1 MTTTTARRPI
11 RALQTPVS
19 AGPRE
24 WLALAVIVMP
34 VLLISIDNTVLTFA
48 LPQVSVALRPSGEQL
63 MWLVD
68 IYPLMLAGLLMAA
81 GSLGDRV
88 GRRRLLLIG
97 AIGFGLASVG
107 AAFSSSAEALI
118 AWRVLL
124 GVFGATLMPSTLS
137 LIRTI
142 FVNRSDRRIAV
153 ATWAAT
159 FSGGA
164 ALGPVVGGYLLEH
177 LWWGSVFLVNV
188 PIIVVFVGAAALLVP
203 ESRDPKPGRL
213 DVLGI
218 GWSMVAMLPFVYG
231 IKQLAEHGLAVG
243 PLGAMAL
250 GVLGAVMFVH
260 RQATA
265 AHPLIDLGLFSDR
278 AFSGAIGANLLSMV
292 GYAGFLFFAAQFLQL
307 VVGLSPMAAATVLIP
322 GLAVTI
328 IAGFTVV
335 PLARRVPVHVLVSVS
350 FMMSAAGYAIAA
362 FAGTPTLWSI
372 MIAFVV
378 LGLGIGFAE
387 TLTNDVMLSSVPRHQ
402 AGAASAASETAY
414 EIGAVLGTA
423 VLGSV
428 LTASYRAHLT
438 IPAVAHFGEQ
448 DGAFET
454 LGGTVEHARSF
465 PNILGE
471 ELLLSAHAAFENAVQ
486 LTSGVAI
493 VVALGAAWV
502 SWRTLRGTSLD

>member
-1 MTTTTARRPI
+1 MTTMDVRRPE
-11 RALQTPVS
+11 RVQR

-63 MWLVD
+63 LWLVD
-68 IYPLMLAGLLMAA
+68 IYPLMLAGLLIAA
-81 GSLGDRV
+81 GGLGDRV

-97 AIGFGLASVG
+97 AAGFGIASVG
-107 AAFSSSAEALI
+107 AAFSPTAEALI

-124 GVFGATLMPSTLS
+124 GIFGATLMPSTLS

-142 FVNRSDRRIAV
+142 FPHRTDRRIAV

-159 FSGGA
+159 FAGGA

-188 PIIVVFVGAAALLVP
+188 PIIVVFLAAAGFLVP
-203 ESRDPKPGRL
+203 ESRDPNPGRL

-218 GWSMVAMLPFVYG
+218 VFSMLAMLPFVYG
-231 IKQLAEHGLAVG
+231 IKQLAEQGVTTEPVA
-243 PLGAMAL
+243 AMT
-250 GVLGAVMFVH
+250 LGAVGGWLFVR

-265 AHPLIDLGLFSDR
+265 RHPLIDLGLFSNR
-278 AFSGAIGANLLSMV
+278 AFSGALGANLLSMM

-307 VVGLSPMAAATVLIP
+307 VVGLSPMAAATVLVP
-322 GLAVTI
+322 GLVVTI
-328 IAGFTVV
+328 VAGFTVV
-335 PLARRVPVHVLVSVS
+335 RLARRVPVHALVSLS
-350 FMMSAAGYAIAA
+350 FVMSAAGYAIAA
-362 FAGTPTLWSI
+362 FAGTPTTWSI
-372 MIAFVV
+372 MIAFAV

-387 TLTNDVMLSSVPRHQ
+387 TLTNDVMLSSVPSHQ
-402 AGAASAASETAY
+402 AGAAAAASETAY

-428 LTASYRAHLT
+428 LTASYRTHLT
-438 IPAVAHFGEQ
+438 VPAVARFGEQ
-448 DGAFET
+448 DSAFET
-454 LGGTVEHARSF
+454 LGGTLEHARRF
-465 PNILGE
+465 PNMLGE
-471 ELLLSAHAAFENAVQ
+471 QLALSAHAAFENAVQ
-486 LTSGVAI
+486 LTSAVAI

-502 SWRTLRGTSLD
+502 SWRMLRDATLD

>member
-1 MTTTTARRPI
+1 MTSMDVRLPDR
-11 RALQTPVS
+11 QQG

-68 IYPLMLAGLLMAA
+68 IYPMMLAGLLIAA
-81 GSLGDRV
+81 GNLGDRV
-88 GRRRLLLIG
+88 GRRRMLLIG
-97 AIGFGLASVG
+97 AVGFGVASVG
-107 AAFSSSAEALI
+107 AAFSPTAEALI

-137 LIRTI
+137 LIRTV
-142 FVNRSDRRIAV
+142 FVRRDDRRVAIAV
-153 ATWAAT
+153 WAST
-159 FSGGA
+159 FAGGA

-188 PIIVVFVGAAALLVP
+188 PIIVVLLVSAPFLVP
-203 ESRDPKPGRL
+203 ESRDPRPGRI
-213 DVLGI
+213 DVTGI
-218 GWSMVAMLPFVYG
+218 VWSMTAMLPFVYG
-231 IKQLAEHGLAVG
+231 IKQLAEHGLSAV

-250 GVLGAVMFVH
+250 GVAGAAMFVR

-265 AHPLIDLGLFSDR
+265 THPLIDVGLFSDR
-278 AFSGAIGANLLSMV
+278 VFSGAIGANLLSMV

-322 GLAVTI
+322 GLVVTI
-328 IAGFTVV
+328 GAGFMAVRF
-335 PLARRVPVHVLVSVS
+335 ARRMSVALLVSLS
-350 FMMSAAGYAIAA
+350 FALSAAGYAIAA
-362 FAGTPTLWSI
+362 FAGTPTTWSI
-372 MIAFVV
+372 MIAFAV

-387 TLTNDVMLSSVPRHQ
+387 TLTNDVMLSRVPAHQ
-402 AGAASAASETAY
+402 TGAASAASETAY

-428 LTASYRAHLT
+428 LTASYRANLT
-438 IPAVAHFGEQ
+438 VPAVARFGEQ
-448 DGAFET
+448 DSAFET
-454 LGGTVEHARSF
+454 LGGTLEQARFF
-465 PNILGE
+465 PNVVGE
-471 ELLLSAHAAFENAVQ
+471 ELMLSAHAAFENAVQ
-486 LTSGVAI
+486 LTSAVAI

-502 SWRTLRGTSLD
+502 SWRTLRGASLD

>member
-1 MTTTTARRPI
+1 MDVRLPGGR
-11 RALQTPVS
+11 QH

-24 WLALAVIVMP
+24 WLALGVIVLP

-68 IYPLMLAGLLMAA
+68 IYPLMLAGLLIAA

-97 AIGFGLASVG
+97 AAGFGAASVG
-107 AAFSSSAEALI
+107 AAFSQSAEALI

-142 FVNRSDRRIAV
+142 FVRRDDRRLAIAV
-153 ATWAAT
+153 WAAA
-159 FSGGA
+159 FAGGA

-188 PIIVVFVGAAALLVP
+188 PIILVFLSAAGFLVP
-203 ESRDPKPGRL
+203 ESRDPRPGRL
-213 DVLGI
+213 DLSGI
-218 GWSMVAMLPFVYG
+218 AWSMTAMLPFVFG
-231 IKQLAEHGLAVG
+231 IKQLAEHGLA
-243 PLGAMAL
+243 PTSLGAMAL
-250 GVLGAVMFVH
+250 GGLGGFMFV
-260 RQATA
+260 RRLRTA
-265 AHPLIDLGLFSDR
+265 RHPLIDVGLFSDR
-278 AFSGAIGANLLSMV
+278 VFSGAITANLLSMM

-307 VVGLSPMAAATVLIP
+307 VVGLSPMAAATVLVP
-322 GLAVTI
+322 GLAVTML
-328 IAGFTVV
+328 AGFMAVRF
-335 PLARRVPVHVLVSVS
+335 ARCMSVALLVSVS
-350 FMMSAAGYAIAA
+350 FVLSAAGYAIAA
-362 FAGTPTLWSI
+362 FAGTPTMWSI
-372 MIAFVV
+372 MIAFSV

-387 TLTNDVMLSSVPRHQ
+387 TLTNDVMLSRVPEHQ

-428 LTASYRAHLT
+428 LTASYRATLT
-438 IPAVAHFGEQ
+438 VPAVARFGEQ
-448 DGAFET
+448 DSAFET
-454 LGGTVEHARSF
+454 LGGTLEHARFF
-465 PNILGE
+465 PNGIGE
-471 ELLLSAHAAFENAVQ
+471 QLVLSAHGAFENAVQ
-486 LTSGVAI
+486 LTSAVAI
-493 VVALGAAWV
+493 LVALGAAWV
-502 SWRTLRGTSLD
+502 SRRALRGATLD

>member
-1 MTTTTARRPI
+1 MTTST
-11 RALQTPVS
+11 LTPGK

-68 IYPLMLAGLLMAA
+68 IYPLMLAGLLIAA

-97 AIGFGLASVG
+97 ATGFGVASIG
-107 AAFSSSAEALI
+107 AAFSPTAEALI

-137 LIRTI
+137 LIRTV
-142 FVNRSDRRIAV
+142 FVRRDDRRLAV

-159 FSGGA
+159 FAGGA

-188 PIIVVFVGAAALLVP
+188 PIIVVFLVAAALLVP
-203 ESRDPKPGRL
+203 ESRDPHPGQL
-213 DVLGI
+213 DIIGI
-218 GWSMVAMLPFVYG
+218 AWSMTAMLPFVFG
-231 IKQLAEHGLAVG
+231 IKQVAEHGLAAG
-243 PLGAMAL
+243 PLGAIAL
-250 GVLGAVMFVH
+250 GVVGGVMFVH
-260 RQATA
+260 RQKTA
-265 AHPLIDLGLFSDR
+265 SHPLIDLGLFSNR
-278 AFSGAIGANLLSMV
+278 AFSGAIGANLLSMM

-307 VVGLSPMAAATVLIP
+307 VVGLSPMSAATVLVP
-322 GLAVTI
+322 GLAVTMM
-328 IAGFTVV
+328 AGFVV
-335 PLARRVPVHVLVSVS
+335 VRLARLVPVHALVSLS
-350 FMMSAAGYAIAA
+350 FVLSAGGYVIAA
-362 FAGTPTLWSI
+362 FAGTPTTWSI
-372 MIAFVV
+372 MIAFTV

-387 TLTNDVMLSSVPRHQ
+387 TLTNDVMLSSVPSHQ

-423 VLGSV
+423 MLGSV
-428 LTASYRAHLT
+428 LTSSYRANLT
-438 IPAVAHFGEQ
+438 VPAVAHFGEH
-448 DGAFET
+448 DDAFET
-454 LGGTVEHARSF
+454 LGGTMEQARHF
-465 PNILGE
+465 PNIVGE
-471 ELLLSAHAAFENAVQ
+471 ELVLSAHAAFENAVQ
-486 LTSGVAI
+486 LTSAVAI
-493 VVALGAAWV
+493 IVALGAAWV
-502 SWRTLRGTSLD
+502 SWRTLRGVSLD

>member
-1 MTTTTARRPI
+1 MTTMDVRQHR
-11 RALQTPVS
+11 

-68 IYPLMLAGLLMAA
+68 IYPLMLAGLLIAA

-97 AIGFGLASVG
+97 AFGFGLASVG
-107 AAFSSSAEALI
+107 AAFAPTAEALI
-118 AWRVLL
+118 AWRALL

-137 LIRTI
+137 LIRTV
-142 FVNRSDRRIAV
+142 FVHRDDRRLAIAV
-153 ATWAAT
+153 WAAT
-159 FSGGA
+159 FAGGA
-164 ALGPVVGGYLLEH
+164 AMGPVMGGYLLEH
-177 LWWGSVFLVNV
+177 MWWGSVFLVNV
-188 PIIVVFVGAAALLVP
+188 PIIAVLLVAAPILVP
-203 ESRDPKPGRL
+203 ESRDPHPGRL
-213 DVLGI
+213 DLSGI
-218 GWSMVAMLPFVYG
+218 AWSMIAMLPFVYG
-231 IKQLAEHGLAVG
+231 IKQLAEHGVSSESI
-243 PLGAMAL
+243 GAMLL
-250 GVLGAVMFVH
+250 GVVGGVMFVR

-265 AHPLIDLGLFSDR
+265 KHPLIDLGLFSDR
-278 AFSGAIGANLLSMV
+278 AFSGALGANMLSMV

-335 PLARRVPVHVLVSVS
+335 RLARRVPVHALVSLS
-350 FMMSAAGYAIAA
+350 FVMSAAGYAIAA
-362 FAGTPTLWSI
+362 FAGTPTMWSI
-372 MIAFVV
+372 MIAFAV

-387 TLTNDVMLSSVPRHQ
+387 TLTNDVMLSSVPSHQ

-428 LTASYRAHLT
+428 LTSSFRANLT
-438 IPAVAHFGEQ
+438 VPAVARFGEQ
-448 DGAFET
+448 DSAFET
-454 LGGTVEHARSF
+454 LGGAMEQARYY
-465 PNILGE
+465 PNEIGE
-471 ELLLSAHAAFENAVQ
+471 QIVLSAHAAFENAVQ
-486 LTSGVAI
+486 RTSAVAI

-502 SWRTLRGTSLD
+502 SWRTLRGASLD